1 MRAACQSLIFKC
13 RRLCNQLLGE
23 PYNYAYCQSYG
34 QSDYSSQEDLRI
46 QYFTSFLPKNGK
58 MGASLTV
65 SPSYLG
71 VTVTPLI
78 FRNHEWASLL
88 WGIVKS
94 TVKAVVDDALAWRP
108 LSIRWNVSP
117 ALFLTTRW
125 SIILS
130 LWKVIIPWPLT
141 TV

>member
-23 PYNYAYCQSYG
+23 ALQLCLLPVLWPIRLFQSG
-34 QSDYSSQEDLRI
+34 GSSNSILHVL
-46 QYFTSFLPKNGK
+46 SNKNGK
-58 MGASLTV
+58 MGACLTV

-71 VTVTPLI
+71 VTVAPLI
-78 FRNHEWASLL
+78 FRNHKWASLL

-94 TVKAVVDDALAWRP
+94 TAKAAVDDALAWRP

>member
-13 RRLCNQLLGE
+13 RRLCNHILGIALQLCLL
-23 PYNYAYCQSYG
+23 PVLWLTRLFQSG
-34 QSDYSSQEDLRI
+34 GSSNSILHVLSTKKWEDGSVLNG
-46 QYFTSFLPKNGK
+46 FLQ
-58 MGASLTV
+58 
-65 SPSYLG
+65 SYLG
-71 VTVTPLI
+71 VTVAPLI

-94 TVKAVVDDALAWRP
+94 TVKAAVDDALAWRP

-130 LWKVIIPWPLT
+130 LWKVIIP
-141 TV
+141 